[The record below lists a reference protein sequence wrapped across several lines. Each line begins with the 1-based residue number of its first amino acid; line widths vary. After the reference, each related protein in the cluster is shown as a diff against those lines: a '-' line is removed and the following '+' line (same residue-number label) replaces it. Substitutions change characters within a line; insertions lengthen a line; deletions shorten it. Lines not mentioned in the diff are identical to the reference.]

1 MATKKTS
8 DGTVIY
14 KDDVATRNAVY
25 EKVLAFFM
33 EQECFSGECCYQ
45 CDNVQLESPDLLAEL
60 ADDIFEFDVQEE
72 EDDDEID
79 YNPVSPNKISTVK
92 TRYIDKG
99 KGSPM
104 KFDIDDDICHGCG
117 NGSSHCECYITVCK
131 FCNKSW
137 SKGPNDS
144 ICPYCKK

>member
-8 DGTVIY
+8 DGIVTY

-60 ADDIFEFDVQEE
+60 AEEIFEFDNQEE
-72 EDDDEID
+72 DEDDDDE
-79 YNPVSPNKISTVK
+79 
-92 TRYIDKG
+92 
-99 KGSPM
+99 
-104 KFDIDDDICHGCG
+104 FDIDEDR
-117 NGSSHCECYITVCK
+117 
-131 FCNKSW
+131 
-137 SKGPNDS
+137 
-144 ICPYCKK
+144 